1 VKIVS
6 PYFEER
12 IKDWPQEKQEEAR
25 KGFEEFAS
33 GVVQSLI
40 GDVRRAFIDKFLT
53 TVGPV
58 EKIKIEFIADQI
70 VGAKDSNSLHQ
81 KTMIG
86 LAAAFESGIK
96 YAVEAAK
103 RDENPADIV
112 ESLHKNVMTN
122 EAEKVVDVRKSK

>member
-1 VKIVS
+1 VKFVS
-6 PYFEER
+6 PYFEQR
-12 IKDWPQEKQEEAR
+12 IKDWPLERQEEAR
-25 KGFEEFAS
+25 RGFEEFAG

-40 GDVRRAFIDKFLT
+40 GNVRRAFIDKFLT

-70 VGAKDSNSLHQ
+70 VGAKDSNRLPQ

-86 LAAAFESGIK
+86 LAAAFDSGIK

-103 RDENPADIV
+103 RGENPADIG
-112 ESLHKNVMTN
+112 ELHKHVMTN
-122 EAEKVVDVRKSK
+122 EAEKVVDVRKNKR